1 MNECRRYAA
10 VYSLIDL
17 LGNWHPLPSE
27 HLISSWKEKSLIP
40 ERVSLHSFQQ
50 VSGKT
55 HFDKSFVGGPY
66 LRWYMRAFPALK
78 TGNSL
83 SDTLVWGNRYTSHIH
98 PYMNPI
104 SGYFCSRCKSPTI
117 TLQIRRKEGEKT
129 SHFKENQICI
139 SHWNWMHGIHPL

>member
-1 MNECRRYAA
+1 MASSLFKFQLFNFEVQWPLARKYCNGEIIGENVIHSIPTWMSAAA

-27 HLISSWKEKSLIP
+27 LLISSSKEKSLIP

-83 SDTLVWGNRYTSHIH
+83 SDTLVWGNRYTRYIRTWIPFQDTSAAAASHR
-98 PYMNPI
+98 P
-104 SGYFCSRCKSPTI
+104 
-117 TLQIRRKEGEKT
+117 
-129 SHFKENQICI
+129 
-139 SHWNWMHGIHPL
+139 